1 MKNSTFVL
9 KSIIVVAAML
19 SCSAL
24 VHGQQRKFVSSTGN
38 DANNCLRPTPC
49 RTLQRGHDSVAAG
62 GEVVALDSAGYG
74 TLSITKS
81 VTITGV
87 GVHAAVTATGGADGV
102 TITAAGATVILRE
115 LTITGTGTGFD
126 GVRVND
132 AATVYIERCVITSF
146 TNHGIDYTTPNCLF
160 ITDTVVRSN
169 GQSGLQVITPLGAT
183 ARINVDNSRFER
195 NGFYGI
201 GLVDS
206 TIEASITNS
215 IMSENGDGGL
225 EVSSYVI
232 SGDKR
237 VNVTHSTAANNGG
250 DGFFVGGFGALEL
263 NIEYSTARGNAGSGM
278 VVGSDDTIRVSN
290 SVSTNN
296 ATGFNNAG
304 GTFESRGNNTIAGN
318 TNPNVGVISSLPAQ

>member
-1 MKNSTFVL
+1 MN
-9 KSIIVVAAML
+9 KSSFAFKSIVVAAGML
-19 SCSAL
+19 LCSAL
-24 VHGQQRKFVSSTGN
+24 AHGQQRTFVSSTGN

-49 RTLQRGHDSVAAG
+49 RTLQRGHNAVAAA

-87 GVHAAVTATGGADGV
+87 GVHAAVTASGGADGV

-115 LTITGTGTGFD
+115 LTITGTDTGLN

-146 TNHGIDYTTPNCLF
+146 TNNGIDYTTHNRLF

-169 GQSGLQVITPLGAT
+169 GQSGLQVIAPLGAT
-183 ARINVDNSRFER
+183 ARINVDGSRFER

-263 NIEYSTARGNAGSGM
+263 NIEYSVARGNAGGGM
-278 VVGSDDTIRVSN
+278 VVAGEDTIRISN

-296 ATGFNNAG
+296 DTGFNNAG
-304 GTFESRGNNTIAGN
+304 GTFESRGNNTVAGN
-318 TNPNVGVISSLPAQ
+318 TNPNVGAITPLPAQ